1 MVCWFW
7 MNPISRIKLALKMWN
22 KCKSN
27 RASRIKWHFSMLKK
41 ITEVKRCC
49 NIVSLLLNTDQTQV
63 LPVALFN
70 MAAQNDYRITQAK
83 PWWRIKRLEQFS
95 LYQLPPALL
104 CHGAF
109 AIRRGKKVWN
119 IFTLTLLSFLCRIA
133 RCHGIIV

>member
-1 MVCWFW
+1 

-22 KCKSN
+22 TYKSI
-27 RASRIKWHFSMLKK
+27 RASRIKWHFSMCKK
-41 ITEVKRCC
+41 LPKCCC

-63 LPVALFN
+63 LPVDVFN

-119 IFTLTLLSFLCRIA
+119 IFTLTLLPFLCRIA
-133 RCHGIIV
+133 RCHWIVV